1 MLFFVQ
7 QLRKRTRDDDVPGL
21 CPAAVLQ
28 SLLQADDRLGRRR
41 LDHESYLHLYL
52 HLHAAERHGRR
63 YVDVDGLRMLPPVR
77 LRLVR
82 LRRRYF
88 QFEFQFR
95 LRMQPLLRLSRYA
108 AGRSTIRWGGP
119 FSVLY
124 KQNKSAIMDLRQ
136 YRHIAQHVQNRRQFH
151 AACSSV

>member
-1 MLFFVQ
+1 M
-7 QLRKRTRDDDVPGL
+7 
-21 CPAAVLQ
+21 LQ
-28 SLLQADDRLGRRR
+28 SLLQTDDRLGRRHV
-41 LDHESYLHLYL
+41 DHESHLHLYL
-52 HLHAAERHGRR
+52 HLHAAERYGRR
-63 YVDVDGLRMLPPVR
+63 CVDGLRVLPPVR
-77 LRLVR
+77 LRLMR
-82 LRRRYF
+82 RRRRYV
-88 QFEFQFR
+88 QFELQFW

-136 YRHIAQHVQNRRQFH
+136 YRHIAQHVQNRRQFY